1 MDLHRILVFFHVA
14 AVIGLF
20 ATLVIEWISVGRLRQ
35 STSYEQAREWAGLWR
50 LLGPVGGPSTLVV
63 LASGIYLAT
72 MLGAWEIGWVRA
84 AIPMLIL
91 VGIAGAPAGR
101 GRKRIRADIEAR
113 SGPIPG
119 EVRTRLRNPRL
130 VASIRF
136 RATLLAAVV
145 FAMTARPTLGAAVII
160 GSAVALAGVVSAS
173 AWLGDRAA
181 PPRERVQSADL
192 G

>member
-1 MDLHRILVFFHVA
+1 MDLHRVIVFFHVA
-14 AVIGLF
+14 AAIGLF
-20 ATLVIEWISVGRLRQ
+20 ATLVIEWISVSRLRQ

-50 LLGPVGGPSTLVV
+50 LLGPVGGPSTLLV
-63 LASGIYLAT
+63 LASGIYLAAT
-72 MLGAWEIGWVRA
+72 LGAWEISWVRM
-84 AIPMLIL
+84 AIPTLIV

-101 GRKRIRADIEAR
+101 GRKRIRAEIEAR
-113 SGPIPG
+113 SGPMPG
-119 EVRTRLRNPRL
+119 DVRTRLRDPLL

-136 RATLLAAVV
+136 RAILLAAVV
-145 FAMTARPTLGAAVII
+145 FAMTARPTLGAAVMI

-181 PPRERVQSADL
+181 PPRARVQSADL

>member
-1 MDLHRILVFFHVA
+1 MDLHRILVFVHVA

-20 ATLVIEWISVGRLRQ
+20 ATLVIEWISMGRVRQ

-50 LLGPVGGPSTLVV
+50 LLGPVGGPSTLIV

-72 MLGAWEIGWVRA
+72 TLGAWEIGWVRA
-84 AIPMLIL
+84 AIPTLIV
-91 VGIAGAPAGR
+91 VGIAGAPAGLR
-101 GRKRIRADIEAR
+101 RKRIRADIEAR
-113 SGPIPG
+113 SGPMPV
-119 EVRTRLRNPRL
+119 EVRTRLRDPLL

-145 FAMTARPTLGAAVII
+145 FAMTAHPTLGAAVMI
-160 GSAVALAGVVSAS
+160 GSSVALAGIVSAS
-173 AWLGDRAA
+173 AWLGDRAV